1 MCYCLLLSQ
10 THDLCVI
17 CFRVLGVLP
26 GDLCEKCV
34 KDYGKDIGEDIW
46 EDIGEDIWEVD
57 QEKGGGVKKRKR
69 SENDQEKKV
78 SLG

>member
-34 KDYGKDIGEDIW
+34 KKYEKDIGEDTE
-46 EDIGEDIWEVD
+46 EDTEEYTGEVD

-69 SENDQEKKV
+69 SENDQEKV